1 MVECTQSLTI
11 FTEDVESHFQQT
23 KSSGANIVEELNET
37 VYGQLQYAALDLA
50 GYLWLFSRYARD
62 LSPEQWGAHL
72 VSN

>member
-1 MVECTQSLTI
+1 MHPEPDNLHGRRRIPLPTDEELRSQ
-11 FTEDVESHFQQT
+11 
-23 KSSGANIVEELNET
+23 IVEELNET